1 MKYVLIVPDGM
12 ADEPI
17 SELGHKTPLE
27 AAHTPYMDAMARD
40 GFSGMVQT
48 IPEGMPPG
56 SDIGN
61 LSLLGYD
68 PTQNFSGRAPLEA
81 ANMGVLLGDNEVA
94 FRCNLVTLQND
105 EMHDYSAGHIS
116 SGEAAE
122 LIEALNKNIGSDGL
136 KFYPGKSYRH
146 LLVVK
151 SSLVHALLKIRTTPP
166 HDILDKNIHDYLP
179 SGEEKDFLLGI
190 MNKAQAVLAGHAV
203 NLARIKRKENPAT
216 DIWLWGQGKK
226 PNLPTF
232 KDKFGLTGSI
242 ISAVDLV
249 NGIGRLAGLEVI
261 TVPGATGY
269 YDTDYAAK
277 ARYALES
284 LERKDFV
291 YIHVESPDEAGH
303 NGDYKEKIKA
313 IERIDADIVG
323 AVHKWSSGRNDVRV
337 LISPD
342 HPTPV
347 AKRTHTRA
355 PVCFLMAG
363 QGIDANRV
371 NGFSEK
377 LATQAGLK
385 FKSGADMVAHFLK
398 HNAGVVQDRKSLR
411 T

>member
-17 SELGHKTPLE
+17 AELGNKTPLE
-27 AAHTPYMDAMARD
+27 AARTPNMDALAKK

-68 PTQNFSGRAPLEA
+68 PAQVFSGRAPLEA
-81 ANMGVLLGDNEVA
+81 ANMGVFLNDNEVA
-94 FRCNLVTLQND
+94 FRCNLVTLKND
-105 EMHDYSAGHIS
+105 TMNDYSAGHIS
-116 SGEAAE
+116 SEEAAD
-122 LIEALNKNIGSDGL
+122 LIGDINKNIGSDGL

-151 SSLVHALLKIRTTPP
+151 SSLAHALLKIKTTPP
-166 HDILDKNIHDYLP
+166 HDILDKNIHEYLP
-179 SGEEKDFLLGI
+179 IGEEQDFLLGI
-190 MNKAQAVLAGHAV
+190 MKKAQAVLQNHPL
-203 NLARIKRKENPAT
+203 NQARIQRNENPAT
-216 DIWLWGQGKK
+216 DIWLWGQGKR

-232 KDKFGLTGSI
+232 KEKFGLTGSI

-269 YDTDYAAK
+269 YDTDYSAK
-277 ARYALES
+277 AHYGLKS
-284 LERKDFV
+284 LEQKDFV

-303 NGDYKEKIKA
+303 NGDYKEKVKA

-323 AVHKWSSGRNDVRV
+323 AVQSWTANRNDVRV

-347 AKRTHTRA
+347 GKRTHTRS

-363 QGIDANRV
+363 EGIDANRV
-371 NGFSEK
+371 NGFSEN

-385 FKSGADMVAHFLK
+385 FRSGADMVAHFLK
-398 HNAGVVQDRKSLR
+398 H
-411 T
+411 